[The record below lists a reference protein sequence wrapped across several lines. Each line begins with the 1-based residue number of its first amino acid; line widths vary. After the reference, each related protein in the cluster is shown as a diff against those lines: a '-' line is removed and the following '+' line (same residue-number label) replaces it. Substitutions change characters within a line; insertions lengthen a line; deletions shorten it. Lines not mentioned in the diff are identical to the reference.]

1 MTALFIHFRLLDLI
15 DILLVSFIFYKIYR
29 LVKGTVV
36 FEIFIGIFIIFVTW
50 LIVRALKMELLGSI
64 LGQVIGVGVIAIII
78 VFQPEIR
85 RFLLMLGS
93 QLRTNKKFSF
103 ENLFPNSNKYASE
116 SSLHAIVDA
125 CRQMSISRTGALI
138 VLARESELIEYIET
152 GEAIDADI
160 STELLKNIFFKN
172 APMHDGAVIIRNN
185 RIKAARCILPVSQN
199 LDISPVLGL
208 RHRAAVGITE
218 QTDAFVIVV
227 SEETG
232 QISTASNGKLHE
244 EILAEELFKI
254 LESGGS
260 STLI

>member
-15 DILLVSFIFYKIYR
+15 DIFLVSIFFYQIYR

-36 FEIFIGIFIIFVTW
+36 LNIFIGIFIVFGLW

-64 LGQVIGVGVIAIII
+64 LGQLFSVGVIAIII

-93 QLRTNKKFSF
+93 RHRSNKRFSL
-103 ENLFPNSNKYASE
+103 ENLLSPRFKFASE
-116 SSLHAIVDA
+116 SNLHAIVDA
-125 CRQMSISRTGALI
+125 CRQMSLSHTGALI

-152 GEAIDADI
+152 GEIIDADI
-160 STELLKNIFFKN
+160 SAELLKNIFFKN

-199 LDISPVLGL
+199 LEISPVLGL

-218 QTDAFVIVV
+218 QTDAYVIVV

-232 QISTASNGKLHE
+232 RVSTAGSGKLHE
-244 EILAEELFKI
+244 GILPEELFKL
-254 LESGGS
+254 LELS
-260 STLI
+260 SSEGL